1 MIPSYS
7 DEEINATVTSEP
19 NDVLEIIIG
28 LIDDYFKGYLDIDQL
43 TILLVNL

>member
-1 MIPSYS
+1 MKPLYP
-7 DEEINATVTSEP
+7 DEETNEP
-19 NDVLEIIIG
+19 NEILEIIIG